1 MISFANLHDDIG
13 NDLFDHKEQLN
24 RLDEFHYPRFKEGNM
39 KFSAIVCCFSGT
51 ESWQDMQE
59 CIVYANDCIHSSN
72 ISHLTTIKIFKSL
85 SLLKVCVELK
95 KMSQIKFNGY
105 MIIMCVLAHYAGTM
119 IMP

>member
-51 ESWQDMQE
+51 ESDR
-59 CIVYANDCIHSSN
+59 
-72 ISHLTTIKIFKSL
+72 KSG
-85 SLLKVCVELK
+85 VRERVFRAE
-95 KMSQIKFNGY
+95 
-105 MIIMCVLAHYAGTM
+105 
-119 IMP
+119 

>member
-51 ESWQDMQE
+51 AS
-59 CIVYANDCIHSSN
+59 
-72 ISHLTTIKIFKSL
+72 
-85 SLLKVCVELK
+85 
-95 KMSQIKFNGY
+95 
-105 MIIMCVLAHYAGTM
+105 
-119 IMP
+119 